1 MASVGGDDQHS
12 HRFVLLGVVHRPGP
26 IGHQAATHVIVLGPV
41 QGDGGDAIGIF
52 GVEDVLE
59 VHGVLPCLS
68 GALPCWGD
76 YRGRSPGRPDSKARR
91 RHLAAGRGGLT
102 PDQTPGLSK
111 IIVPLDGSGLA
122 EAALQPAERLAR
134 GLGPGLLLVQM
145 VDPRI
150 LSYVGPEMSGTYQN
164 LYTSLDRTAKDYL
177 TALAAGPAKAGLAVE
192 TAVLQ
197 GLPGGSISDLARN
210 TPGSLVVMSSHGR
223 SGLSRWALGSVAEKV
238 ARDSLALVLILQS
251 RVVRQQAG

>member
-1 MASVGGDDQHS
+1 
-12 HRFVLLGVVHRPGP
+12 
-26 IGHQAATHVIVLGPV
+26 
-41 QGDGGDAIGIF
+41 
-52 GVEDVLE
+52 
-59 VHGVLPCLS
+59 
-68 GALPCWGD
+68 
-76 YRGRSPGRPDSKARR
+76 
-91 RHLAAGRGGLT
+91 
-102 PDQTPGLSK
+102 
-111 IIVPLDGSGLA
+111 
-122 EAALQPAERLAR
+122 
-134 GLGPGLLLVQM
+134 M